1 MRLIHNTM
9 GNRNLYLV
17 GTVHIDLDGRER
29 LDTLL
34 DRLSPSV
41 VALEFHKDR
50 EDLGALRK
58 SPEEEQRE
66 INAMIDESGLN
77 LNPRQR
83 ATLIESGHRINE
95 IMGYEFKS
103 SRDYI

>member
-1 MRLIHNTM
+1 VLI
-9 GNRNLYLV
+9 GSVDLYLV
-17 GTVHIDLDGRER
+17 GTVHSDLDGRER

-34 DRLSPSV
+34 DRLSPSII
-41 VALEFHKDR
+41 ALEFNKDR
-50 EDLGALRK
+50 EDFDIWRK

-83 ATLIESGHRINE
+83 ARLIESL
-95 IMGYEFKS
+95 MM
-103 SRDYI
+103 

>member
-1 MRLIHNTM
+1 M
-9 GNRNLYLV
+9 GNRDLYLV

-50 EDLGALRK
+50 EDILLLRK
-58 SPEEEQRE
+58 SPEEEKRE

-77 LNPRQR
+77 L
-83 ATLIESGHRINE
+83 S
-95 IMGYEFKS
+95 
-103 SRDYI
+103 